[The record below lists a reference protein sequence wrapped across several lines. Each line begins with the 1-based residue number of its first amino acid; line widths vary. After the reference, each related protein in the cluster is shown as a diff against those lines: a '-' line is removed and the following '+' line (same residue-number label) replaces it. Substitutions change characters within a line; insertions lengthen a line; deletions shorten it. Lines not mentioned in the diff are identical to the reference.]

1 MPVTGRL
8 KGYFLRGMAV
18 LLPTILTLWIFVVVY
33 TFIQDNISH
42 QINRGL
48 VRVIVLAG
56 RGRIEVPDEDVRAYL
71 LERKPE
77 LLGNE
82 GELAIHM
89 KRPDIRRK
97 ALIMRLEKVWV
108 DGPAS
113 IAGFVIALISVC
125 IVGAILASVVGRALW
140 RQIEKFILNT
150 PVLRRIYPYIK
161 QVTDFLLAPEQQKRL
176 SFSRVVAVE
185 YPRKG
190 IWSLGMVTGSGLRN
204 VTEGLKK
211 ELLTVLVPTSP
222 TPFTGFV
229 IMLPKKNVIDLD
241 MTIEEAFRFL
251 ISGGVITPDKA
262 KDMPAF
268 SSAEVETEE

>member
-1 MPVTGRL
+1 M
-8 KGYFLRGMAV
+8 
-18 LLPTILTLWIFVVVY
+18 LPTVLTIWIFLLVY
-33 TFIQDNISH
+33 TFIQDKVSYH
-42 QINRGL
+42 INRGL
-48 VRVIVLAG
+48 VRVIVLVG
-56 RGRIEVPDEDVRAYL
+56 RDRLEIEDKDVRAYL
-71 LERKPE
+71 LDTKPE

-89 KRPDIRRK
+89 RRPDIQRK
-97 ALIMRLEKVWV
+97 ALIRRLEKRWV

-113 IAGFVIALISVC
+113 IAGFIIAVVSVC
-125 IVGAILASVVGRALW
+125 IVGAILASVMGKALW
-140 RQIEKFILNT
+140 RYIEKFILNT
-150 PVLRRIYPYIK
+150 PVLRKVYPYIK
-161 QVTDFLLAPEQQKRL
+161 QVTDFLLAPEQQRAL

-190 IWSLGMVTGSGLRN
+190 IWSLGLVTGSGLRN
-204 VTEGLKK
+204 VTESLRK

-229 IMLPKKNVIDLD
+229 IMVPKKSVIDVN

-262 KDMPAF
+262 KEMPNF
-268 SSAEVETEE
+268 PTPDIEGEN